1 MLLEIIVFLNDNVV
15 YVEFLIIG
23 NIIMLLLYYFLFI
36 YYIFCSIVLG
46 YLVWFEGRFC
56 CSKVIFGN
64 KELFFFVDEERWV
77 DWEICV
83 LVDIFVF
90 YLFFIFYMNIW
101 LSCILNLFVGMFL
114 LFKLLIFNEDLR
126 NFIYNFFGYKF

>member
-36 YYIFCSIVLG
+36 CYRFCSIVLG

-101 LSCILNLFVGMFL
+101 LSCILFVGMFL